1 MDIQARVDSR
11 SGGRCVKNM
20 SAPLTKEDVAEAL
33 VHLPGWKHDKDALEK
48 TFVMRD
54 FSEALGFIVRVGVEA
69 ERINHHPELNNVW
82 SRVTFRLSTHDAGN
96 KVTGLDVQLAEAI
109 EKVAKV

>member
-1 MDIQARVDSR
+1 
-11 SGGRCVKNM
+11 M
-20 SAPLTKEDVAEAL
+20 SVPLTKESVTEAL
-33 VHLPGWKHDKDALEK
+33 AHLPGWKHNNNALEK
-48 TFVMRD
+48 SFVMRD

-82 SRVTFRLSTHDAGN
+82 SRVTFRLSTHDAGDQI
-96 KVTGLDVQLAEAI
+96 TALDVQLAEAI